1 MRWLYTPFE
10 VPHRLRAI
18 VRARE
23 LSVIVLAL
31 VVGVL
36 AGLVVAAM
44 GEAVGLLHVMF
55 FGLDPGERL
64 SGRGTLNPIYA
75 FLTPCLGGLAFGL
88 VTAYVTRRRG
98 TEVDPI
104 EANALHGGR
113 MSLRGSLIVAAQ
125 TVWSSGVG
133 ASVGLEAGYTQL
145 ASGIASKIGQA
156 FRLRRSDMRVLV
168 GCGAAAAIAG
178 AFGAP
183 LGGAFYGF
191 ELIIG
196 SYSIASLAPVG
207 MAALVGYLT
216 AQAFAPDRLGI
227 ETGAVSSLAVHDV
240 VIAGG
245 VGLLAAMFGIAL
257 MRGVAACE
265 RLFSRLGVRPALRP
279 MIGGM
284 VVGLLAMVSPQV
296 MSSGH
301 GALHL
306 TGIFKLPLATIA
318 MILALK
324 ALASIVSLGTGF
336 RGGLFFASLL
346 LGALGGQL
354 FAVGLNAVYPA
365 LHRRS
370 RRLCHHRHG
379 RAVGLGDRRAAHH
392 DVHRAG
398 DDRRP
403 VADDRGADRG
413 DRLDAGDARIL
424 RLFVHHLALPSTR
437 RDHPQRCR
445 RRLDQGPERRADDAL
460 GRAHDAG
467 GDTDLG
473 LSRGLS
479 ARFDQSGDRGG
490 RGRPLRRHGDR
501 GGSARRR
508 NCRRAASVR
517 EILHHADHVLL
528 PQMTA
533 QEAITAFDRYEAE
546 ALAVVEFDRTPAG
559 DRPAQRGARLAAL
572 FRRLG
577 AAAARIAGR
586 DVRRARLGG
595 VLRPAG
601 EPFGRRRDGHRP
613 AEEIPLR
620 EAAAGGAQEIALAGG
635 FHAFRHYV
643 DAEFVREPDGGA
655 HDRRVVGTGA
665 VHR

>member
-1 MRWLYTPFE
+1 VVDSKPSKAIRKLAVWRSWNGHDKRPNRYPLHAAAAWHLRIAAFSDPIPLPMRWFSTPLE

-23 LSVIVLAL
+23 SSIIVLAL
-31 VVGVL
+31 IVGAL
-36 AGLVVAAM
+36 AGLAVSAM
-44 GEAVGLLHVMF
+44 GEAVSLMHLTF

-64 SGRGTLNPIYA
+64 SGRGMLNPYYA
-75 FLTPCLGGLAFGL
+75 FFTPCLGGLLFGL
-88 VTAYVTRRRG
+88 ATAYITRRRG
-98 TEVDPI
+98 TEVDPV

-156 FRLRRSDMRVLV
+156 FRLRRSDMRILV

-216 AQAFAPDRLGI
+216 AQVFAPDRLGI

-245 VGLLAAMFGIAL
+245 LGLLAAIFGIAL

-265 RLFSRLGVRPALRP
+265 VLFSRLRVKPGLRP
-279 MIGGM
+279 MVGGA
-284 VVGLLAMVSPQV
+284 VVGLLAMISPQV

-318 MILALK
+318 LIFVLK

-354 FAVGLNAVYPA
+354 FAVGLNTVWPGLHANPDAYAIIGIGALSVSVIGGPLTMTFIALETTGDLWLTTAVLIAVIISMQVTREFFGYSFTTWRFHLRGETIRSAADVGWIRDLTVGQMMRSDVRTTPVESPISAFREAFPLGSTNQVVAVDEDGRYAGMVIVAEAHAADLPA
-365 LHRRS
+365 
-370 RRLCHHRHG
+370 
-379 RAVGLGDRRAAHH
+379 
-392 DVHRAG
+392 
-398 DDRRP
+398 
-403 VADDRGADRG
+403 
-413 DRLDAGDARIL
+413 
-424 RLFVHHLALPSTR
+424 T
-437 RDHPQRCR
+437 
-445 RRLDQGPERRADDAL
+445 
-460 GRAHDAG
+460 
-467 GDTDLG
+467 
-473 LSRGLS
+473 
-479 ARFDQSGDRGG
+479 
-490 RGRPLRRHGDR
+490 
-501 GGSARRR
+501 
-508 NCRRAASVR
+508 ASVR
-517 EILHHADHVLL
+517 EILHHGDHMLL
-528 PQMTA
+528 PQLTA
-533 QEAITAFDRYEAE
+533 QEAIAAFDRFEAE
-546 ALAVVEFDRTPAG
+546 ALVVVDSAERRQVIGLLSEAHALRRYSDASER
-559 DRPAQRGARLAAL
+559 QRREL
-572 FRRLG
+572 LG
-577 AAAARIAGR
+577 
-586 DVRRARLGG
+586 
-595 VLRPAG
+595 
-601 EPFGRRRDGHRP
+601 E
-613 AEEIPLR
+613 
-620 EAAAGGAQEIALAGG
+620 Q
-635 FHAFRHYV
+635 
-643 DAEFVREPDGGA
+643 
-655 HDRRVVGTGA
+655 
-665 VHR
+665 